1 MKSISCFV
9 LLLCF
14 AVTGIAQNR
23 SIKFEQIK
31 DWSQIIEKAKETG
44 KLVFVDCFT
53 EWCGPCKMLSLKV
66 FTNDSV
72 ADYFNEHFVCVKFD
86 MEKDRDGMMHKDTWG
101 VTAFPTLLFI
111 DAKSERS
118 MQKLMGFRP
127 ATALLESARKIV
139 ELAATE
145 DQYER
150 GRSDAKSVCQLVVAL
165 RNSGKEQEAMLVM
178 NEYFKGMTPEQ
189 MATPENWAIIF
200 QCTDDILSFPL
211 SVVNEHRELFSAIPG
226 KDQQQVVEYKLN
238 NAVLQMAV
246 QFATNPNLAVWDQ
259 GRYNAF
265 VTFLETFQGE
275 VRPMAA
281 VWLNTSSFVQRKQ
294 WQQLLAAIDAVHQDH
309 ILPLEQFGQYLIY
322 YMTALG
328 KSGEKKYIDQGIIWL
343 DAALAQ
349 VQKEDKLSYYTM
361 AILADA
367 KLHLCNESGRFG
379 TAKKAQK
386 EFQGYIEKYKTLK
399 N

>member
-1 MKSISCFV
+1 
-9 LLLCF
+9 
-14 AVTGIAQNR
+14 
-23 SIKFEQIK
+23 
-31 DWSQIIEKAKETG
+31 
-44 KLVFVDCFT
+44 
-53 EWCGPCKMLSLKV
+53 
-66 FTNDSV
+66 
-72 ADYFNEHFVCVKFD
+72 
-86 MEKDRDGMMHKDTWG
+86 
-101 VTAFPTLLFI
+101 
-111 DAKSERS
+111 
-118 MQKLMGFRP
+118 
-127 ATALLESARKIV
+127 
-139 ELAATE
+139 
-145 DQYER
+145 
-150 GRSDAKSVCQLVVAL
+150 
-165 RNSGKEQEAMLVM
+165 
-178 NEYFKGMTPEQ
+178 
-189 MATPENWAIIF
+189 
-200 QCTDDILSFPL
+200 
-211 SVVNEHRELFSAIPG
+211 
-226 KDQQQVVEYKLN
+226 
-238 NAVLQMAV
+238 
-246 QFATNPNLAVWDQ
+246 
-259 GRYNAF
+259 
-265 VTFLETFQGE
+265 
-275 VRPMAA
+275 MAA